1 MSGETVGLVLSI
13 LAEHSADAIS
23 ENLSFA
29 TSWPFAGAQLHRA
42 PNGSTVISLRL
53 EPSVLGS
60 MPESLQHV
68 DLFVLE
74 PESELG
80 AHFHKQATA
89 HVFGL
94 AGEAVAT
101 VGPTRLRLA
110 PHCKVVFKAGEI
122 HNVKSASETVLFA
135 SFQDSPIILSD
146 GTLDYFL
153 PDDADFEG

>member
-1 MSGETVGLVLSI
+1 MSGDTVGRVLSI
-13 LAEHSADAIS
+13 LAVHSADVIA

-29 TSWPFAGAQLHRA
+29 AFWPFAGAQLHRA

-60 MPESLQHV
+60 MPESHQHL
-68 DLFVLE
+68 DLFVLQ

-110 PHCKVVFKAGEI
+110 PDCKAVFKAGEI
-122 HNVKSASETVLFA
+122 HNVQSADETVVFA

-153 PDDADFEG
+153 PDDPDFEG